1 MPKAKSVLSTAA
13 SLAASAVL
21 IRSICNEL
29 LPTDIQDYIYSSL
42 HNLSYHISSQ
52 ITIVVEEFQGLSIN
66 EVFDAAN
73 VYLGSMATTSS
84 AQRFQVM
91 KSEKEKRIGTT
102 LNRNEEIVD
111 VFGDLKLKWKFV
123 CKQVQATKNRNLLQ
137 QDNNAR
143 LRSEVRHYELSFH
156 RKHKDVV
163 LNLYLP
169 HVLEKAKAIKEENH
183 MVKLHTVE
191 YGCWDANDMVLKHPM
206 NFNTLALD
214 SELKKAIMEDLD
226 NVMNGKEYYTRVGKA
241 WKRGYLLYGPPGT
254 GKSSLIAAMANHLKF
269 DTYDLDLTDV
279 QSNSDLRSLL
289 LSMPSRSM
297 LVIEDID
304 CSITLENRDSKDQAG
319 HNQGDN
325 KVTLSG
331 LLNFIDGL
339 WSCCSEGRI
348 IIFTTNH
355 KEKLD
360 PALLRPGRMDMHIH
374 MSYCTA
380 SVFEQ
385 LAFNYLGISH
395 HHLFEQI
402 EEMLMKVNVTPAEVA
417 GELMKSKCKYAE
429 ISLQGIVKF
438 LHAKMNEQHKVTN

>member
-13 SLAASAVL
+13 SLAASAML

-42 HNLSYHISSQ
+42 HNLSCHISPQ

-73 VYLGSMATTSS
+73 VYLGSMTTTSS

-111 VFGDLKLKWKFV
+111 VFGDLRLKWKFV

-226 NVMNGKEYYTRVGKA
+226 NFMNGKEYYTRVGKA

-254 GKSSLIAAMANHLKF
+254 AS
-269 DTYDLDLTDV
+269 
-279 QSNSDLRSLL
+279 
-289 LSMPSRSM
+289 
-297 LVIEDID
+297 
-304 CSITLENRDSKDQAG
+304 QA
-319 HNQGDN
+319 
-325 KVTLSG
+325 
-331 LLNFIDGL
+331 
-339 WSCCSEGRI
+339 
-348 IIFTTNH
+348 
-355 KEKLD
+355 
-360 PALLRPGRMDMHIH
+360 
-374 MSYCTA
+374 
-380 SVFEQ
+380 
-385 LAFNYLGISH
+385 
-395 HHLFEQI
+395 
-402 EEMLMKVNVTPAEVA
+402 
-417 GELMKSKCKYAE
+417 
-429 ISLQGIVKF
+429 
-438 LHAKMNEQHKVTN
+438 